1 MAGATYT
8 RAIMA
13 PSRPLLIVNPASGKL
28 AGRSIARFT
37 AAVERV
43 LGDVDFAATKRR
55 GHAIDLARRGA
66 AEGRETIVAV
76 GGDGTLH
83 EVVNGVMEARTGA
96 SPAVAP
102 GPRVGLIGLGTG
114 GDFARS
120 LGLGRRLEDHLAT
133 IAAGRTRAIDVLRVD
148 LRDHGG
154 RPLSRYVVNVLSVG
168 PGGLVDRYV
177 ELVPALAGGRLAY
190 GLAAAWALIVCPR
203 ARLRLRLHGL
213 PGREPGVVVERE
225 LSTYLLGVCNGAVF
239 GGGMRLA
246 PGAVPDDGLLDVV
259 SVAPRSKWVVARHL
273 LKVYRGRHLGVPGVE
288 VLRCRGLDVELL
300 EPSLA
305 ARFALDVDGEPLGR
319 LPARVELLPA
329 ALEMLAPGPA
339 PPAVPSAPSAT
350 P

>member
-1 MAGATYT
+1 MT
-8 RAIMA
+8 
-13 PSRPLLIVNPASGKL
+13 PSSPLLIVNPASGKL
-28 AGRSIARFT
+28 AGRRSIVRFT

-55 GHAIDLARRGA
+55 GHAIDLARRGV

-83 EVVNGVMEARTGA
+83 EVVNGVMEARTGDPSA
-96 SPAVAP
+96 RAP

-120 LGLGRRLEDHLAT
+120 LGLGPSLEDHLAA
-133 IAAGRTRAIDVLRVD
+133 IAAGRTRPIDLLRVGFC
-148 LRDHGG
+148 DHGG
-154 RPLSRYVVNVLSVG
+154 RPLSRYVVNVLSAG

-190 GLAAAWALIVCPR
+190 GLAAAWALVECPR
-203 ARLRLRLHGL
+203 AGLRLRLRGL
-213 PGREPGVVVERE
+213 PGREPGAVVERE

-259 SVAPRSKWVVARHL
+259 SIAPRSKWVVARHL
-273 LKVYRGRHLGVPGVE
+273 LKVYGGRHLGVPGVE
-288 VLRCRGLDVELL
+288 VLRCRGLDLELI

-319 LPARVELLPA
+319 LPARVEMVPA
-329 ALEMLAPGPA
+329 ALEMLAPASTGPSELST
-339 PPAVPSAPSAT
+339 PTTPSVT

>member
-1 MAGATYT
+1 
-8 RAIMA
+8 MA

-28 AGRSIARFT
+28 AGRGSIARFT

-43 LGDVDFAATKRR
+43 LGGVDFEATKRR

-83 EVVNGVMEARTGA
+83 EVVNGVMGARNGA
-96 SPAVAP
+96 PSAGAP
-102 GPRVGLIGLGTG
+102 GPRVGLVGLGTG

-120 LGLGRRLEDHLAT
+120 LGLGRSLEDHLAAV
-133 IAAGRTRAIDVLRVD
+133 AAGHTRAIDLLRVD
-148 LRDHGG
+148 LCDHAG
-154 RPLSRYVVNVLSVG
+154 RPLSRYVVNVLSAG

-177 ELVPALAGGRLAY
+177 ERVPALAGGRLVY
-190 GLAAAWALIVCPR
+190 GLAAAWALVECPR
-203 ARLRLRLHGL
+203 AGLRVCLRGL
-213 PGREPGVVVERE
+213 PGREPGAVVERE

-259 SVAPRSKWVVARHL
+259 SIAPRSKWVVARHL
-273 LKVYRGRHLGVPGVE
+273 LKVYRGRHVGVPGVE
-288 VLRCRGLDVELL
+288 VLRCRALDLELL

-319 LPARVELLPA
+319 LPARVELVPA
-329 ALEMLAPGPA
+329 ALEMLAPP
-339 PPAVPSAPSAT
+339 PSAPAT
-350 P
+350 PTEPSASSAAMTTACRP